1 MMTNDYAEPAA
12 ALTSGRMPL
21 LGFGTWQI
29 SNRDAPQATAYALQ
43 AGYRHIDTATM
54 YQNESGIGKASASVA
69 LPRESVFVTTKLP
82 PAHAGR
88 ERRTLGESLTKLGLD
103 YVDLWLVHWPPNG
116 QAAPR
121 VWQQFIRAQQEGLTK
136 AIGVSN
142 YSLRQ
147 IDELIQV
154 TGVAPQVNQI
164 RWGPSLYDPAMVS
177 GLQQRGV
184 VLEGYSPFKVS
195 NLKDPTLVSI
205 ATRHDATAAQVIVA
219 WHIAHGFVVIP
230 KSVRRERIVANA
242 AAVRIELTPE
252 DVAMIDNLSN
262 ARGVG
267 SSRTSRWFRR

>member
-1 MMTNDYAEPAA
+1 MTTNDYGEPAA

-29 SNRDAPQATAYALQ
+29 SNRDASQATAYALQ

-54 YQNESGIGKASASVA
+54 YQNESGIGKALASVA
-69 LPRESVFVTTKLP
+69 LSRESVFVTTKLP

-154 TGVAPQVNQI
+154 TGVVPQVNQI

-177 GLQQRGV
+177 GLQQRRV

-242 AAVRIELTPE
+242 AGVRIELTPE

>member
-1 MMTNDYAEPAA
+1 VTTNDYAEPAA
-12 ALTSGRMPL
+12 ALMSGGSMPL

-29 SNRDAPQATAYALQ
+29 SNRGVTQAVGYALQ
-43 AGYRHIDTATM
+43 VGYRHIDTATM
-54 YQNESGIGKASASVA
+54 YQNEAGIGKALASAA
-69 LPRESVFVTTKLP
+69 LPRKSVFVTTKLP

-121 VWQQFIRAQQEGLTK
+121 VWQQLIRAQQDGLAK

-147 IDELIQV
+147 IGELAEA
-154 TGVAPQVNQI
+154 TGVVPQVNQI
-164 RWGPSLYDPAMVS
+164 RWGPSLYDPAVVS
-177 GLQQRGV
+177 GLEQRGV

-195 NLKDPTLVSI
+195 NLNEPTLVSI
-205 ATRHDATAAQVIVA
+205 AAQHDATAAQVIVA
-219 WHIAHGFVVIP
+219 WHVAHGFVVIP

-242 AAVRIELTPE
+242 AGARITLTAE
-252 DVAMIDNLSN
+252 EVAAIDGLPRA
-262 ARGVG
+262 ARAG
-267 SSRTSRWFRR
+267 SWRRFS

>member
-1 MMTNDYAEPAA
+1 MTTNDYGEPAA

-29 SNRDAPQATAYALQ
+29 SNRDASQATAYALQ

-54 YQNESGIGKASASVA
+54 YQNESGIGKALASVA

-121 VWQQFIRAQQEGLTK
+121 VWQQFIRAQQEGLAK

-154 TGVAPQVNQI
+154 TGVVPQVNQI

-242 AAVRIELTPE
+242 AGVRIELTPE

>member
-1 MMTNDYAEPAA
+1 MTTNDYAEPAA
-12 ALTSGRMPL
+12 ALTSGSMPL

-29 SNRDAPQATAYALQ
+29 SNRDAPQTTADALQ

-54 YQNESGIGKASASVA
+54 YQNESGIGKALASAA

-121 VWQQFIRAQQEGLTK
+121 VWQQFIRAQQEGLAK

-154 TGVAPQVNQI
+154 TGVVPQVNQI

-205 ATRHDATAAQVIVA
+205 ATGHDATAAQVVVA

-242 AAVRIELTPE
+242 AGVRIKLTAE
-252 DVAMIDNLSN
+252 EVTMIDDLSN
-262 ARGVG
+262 AREVG

>member
-1 MMTNDYAEPAA
+1 MTTNDYAEPAA

-29 SNRDAPQATAYALQ
+29 SNRDAPKTTADALQ
-43 AGYRHIDTATM
+43 AGYRNIDTATM
-54 YQNESGIGKASASVA
+54 YQNESGIGKALASAA

-154 TGVAPQVNQI
+154 TGVVPQVNQI

-205 ATRHDATAAQVIVA
+205 ATGHDATAAQVVVA

-242 AAVRIELTPE
+242 AGVRIMLSAEEVT
-252 DVAMIDNLSN
+252 MIDDLSN
-262 ARGVG
+262 AREVG

>member
-29 SNRDAPQATAYALQ
+29 SNRDASQATAYALQ

-54 YQNESGIGKASASVA
+54 YQNESGIGKALASVA

-88 ERRTLGESLTKLGLD
+88 ERRTLGESLAKLGLD

-121 VWQQFIRAQQEGLTK
+121 VWQQFIRAKQEGLTK

-154 TGVAPQVNQI
+154 TGVVPQVNQI

-242 AAVRIELTPE
+242 AGVRIELTPE